1 LRIIPDPGSVRTPAR
16 NRKGEA
22 LSQRIAIIDGHPDP
36 ERSHFCHA
44 AADAYRQGAE
54 ESGHE
59 VRLFRL
65 GDMEV
70 PLLRSQREWEN
81 DPAPAGI
88 RECQEAIGWA
98 DHIVIVFPLWLGGM
112 PAMLKALLEQIFRP
126 GFAFKY
132 NSSPMGEK
140 LLKGK
145 SARVIVTMGMPAF
158 VYRLYFRAHSLRSLK
173 RNILGFVGIGP
184 IRTTIIGSIAAMD
197 DARHRQWL
205 EGVRV
210 YGYNGQ

>member
-1 LRIIPDPGSVRTPAR
+1 
-16 NRKGEA
+16 
-22 LSQRIAIIDGHPDP
+22 LSHRIAIIDGHPDP
-36 ERSHFCHA
+36 ERSHFGHA
-44 AADAYRQGAE
+44 AAEAYGRGAE

-65 GDMEV
+65 ADMEV
-70 PLLRSQREWEN
+70 PLLRSQAEWER
-81 DPAPAGI
+81 DPAPEAL
-88 RECQEAIGWA
+88 RDCQEAIGWA

-112 PAMLKALLEQIFRP
+112 PAMLKALLEQILRP

-132 NSSPMGEK
+132 KSGPTAEK

-145 SARVIVTMGMPAF
+145 SARIIVTMGMPGF

-197 DARHRQWL
+197 DAKHRQWL
-205 EGVRV
+205 KAIRAH
-210 YGYNGQ
+210 GYNGH

>member
-1 LRIIPDPGSVRTPAR
+1 MVGPKPEG
-16 NRKGEA
+16 GA

-36 ERSHFCHA
+36 ERSRFCHA
-44 AADAYRQGAE
+44 AADAYRLGAE

-70 PLLRSQREWEN
+70 PLLRSKAEWESE
-81 DPAPAGI
+81 PAPEGI

-98 DHIVIVFPLWLGGM
+98 DHVVILFPLWLGGM

-126 GFAFKY
+126 GFAFKVD
-132 NSSPMGEK
+132 SSPMGEK

-197 DARHRQWL
+197 DAKHRRWL
-205 EGVRV
+205 RAIRA
-210 YGYNGQ
+210 YGYNGH

>member
-1 LRIIPDPGSVRTPAR
+1 MSH
-16 NRKGEA
+16 
-22 LSQRIAIIDGHPDP
+22 RIAIIDGHPDP
-36 ERSHFCHA
+36 ERSHFGHA

-65 GDMEV
+65 SDMEV
-70 PLLRSQREWEN
+70 PLLRSQREWESE
-81 DPAPAGI
+81 PAPEGV

-98 DHIVIVFPLWLGGM
+98 DHIVIVFPLWLGDL
-112 PAMLKALLEQIFRP
+112 PALLKGLLEQILRP

-145 SARVIVTMGMPAF
+145 SARIIVTMGMPAF

-184 IRTTIIGSIAAMD
+184 IRTTIIGSIASID
-197 DARHRQWL
+197 DDKRRQWL
-205 EGVRV
+205 TTIRAH
-210 YGYNGQ
+210 GYNGH

>member
-1 LRIIPDPGSVRTPAR
+1 MSH
-16 NRKGEA
+16 
-22 LSQRIAIIDGHPDP
+22 RIAIIDGHPDP

-44 AADAYRQGAE
+44 AAEAYRAGAE

-81 DPAPAGI
+81 DPAPEGV

-98 DHIVIVFPLWLGGM
+98 DHVVIVFPLWLGGM

-126 GFAFKY
+126 GFAFRY
-132 NSSPMGEK
+132 DSSPMGEK
-140 LLKGK
+140 LLKGR
-145 SARVIVTMGMPAF
+145 SARIIVTMGMPALA
-158 VYRLYFRAHSLRSLK
+158 YRLYFRAHSLRSLK

-197 DARHRQWL
+197 DAKRRRWL
-205 EGVRV
+205 NALQA
-210 YGYNGQ
+210 YGYNGH